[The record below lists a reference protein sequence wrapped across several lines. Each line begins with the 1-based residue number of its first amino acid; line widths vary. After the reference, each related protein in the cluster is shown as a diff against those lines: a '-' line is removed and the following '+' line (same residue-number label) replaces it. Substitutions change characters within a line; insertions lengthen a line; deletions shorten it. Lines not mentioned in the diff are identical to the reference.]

1 MKDIVFLKRKFN
13 NIPDSEIY
21 EFLNKI
27 NDLSLNSVYSLTVA
41 DTYFI
46 RKKLGIFDSN
56 NTIKDKDLADM
67 YEMDVRELKLKEANL
82 FIHLNNILM
91 YEYDK
96 KLVEKVKCLK
106 EKKNILNHINMEPED
121 YILLSDINFSHK
133 INWILEKNNIKTVN
147 DISRYSFIDLLK
159 IDYVSI
165 DMIEKIDKRLE
176 IIGYS
181 IKKDYNLYSYQ
192 ELKELIPNKA
202 DDVKRYVHSKG
213 ICLKGEEESDIVAL
227 DNLDLSARSLNALTR
242 ENIECIGDLRNALED
257 IRDIR
262 NLGEK
267 SIFEIYK
274 KLDEYNKK
282 DMEKSTKKLIK

>member
-13 NIPDSEIY
+13 NVPDNEIY

-27 NDLSLNSVYSLTVA
+27 SDLSLDSVYSLTAA

-46 RKKLGIFDSN
+46 RKKLGVFDSN
-56 NTIKDKDLADM
+56 NTIKDKDLANM
-67 YEMDVRELKLKEANL
+67 YEMDVKELRLKEANL
-82 FIHLNNILM
+82 FIHLNSILM
-91 YEYDK
+91 DEYDK
-96 KLVEKVKCLK
+96 KLVDSVNCLK
-106 EKKNILNHINMEPED
+106 EKKAILNRINMEPED
-121 YILLSDINFSHK
+121 YILLSDLNFSHN
-133 INWILEKNNIKTVN
+133 INWILSENNIKTVT

-159 IDYVSI
+159 INYINI
-165 DMIEKIDKRLE
+165 DMVEEIDKRLE

-181 IKKDYNLYSYQ
+181 IKKDYNLYSYE
-192 ELKELIPNKA
+192 ELKEKIPDKA
-202 DDVKRYVHSKG
+202 YDVKRYAHNRG

-227 DNLDLSARSLNALTR
+227 DNLNLSARSLNALTR
-242 ENIECIGDLRNALED
+242 ENIECIGDLKNTLED

-267 SIFEIYK
+267 SIFEIYE

-282 DMEKSTKKLIK
+282 DMEENVKKLIK